1 MVVPDRLLMGPG
13 PSNAHPSVLAA
24 QALPLLGHMHPPMF
38 KIMDDIQE
46 GLRYLF
52 QTDSKNTLLV
62 SGSGHAG
69 METVIANLLEP
80 GDKIIVGNNGIWG
93 SRVCDLAGRY
103 QADVVDLQTKGG
115 TGYTLQELTE
125 AVAAH
130 KPAVLFLVQG
140 ESSTG
145 VHQNLAGVGA
155 MCRANGVLLAVDT
168 VCSLGGV
175 PFYGDAWGVD
185 AMYSGSQKVLGAPPG
200 AAPIFFGE
208 RAMAKLHSRKTKVAS
223 YYFDLNLIGDYWGWF
238 GKRFYHH
245 TGTISTWYAMREA
258 LALVTDQGLESM
270 WAQHKTCHDQLWKGL
285 TELGLEPYVE
295 NPDERLVTVNTI
307 KVPEGVDP
315 VALITHAMTTYNLE
329 IAGGLGPSA
338 GKVWRVGILGVN
350 AKQSNIALVLEA
362 FKSGLKEQG
371 HKLP

>member
-13 PSNAHPSVLAA
+13 PSNAYPAVLAA
-24 QALPLLGHMHPPMF
+24 QTLPLLGHMHPPMF

-69 METVIANLLEP
+69 MEAVISNLLEA
-80 GDKIIVGNNGIWG
+80 GDKIVVGNNGIWG
-93 SRVCDLAGRY
+93 SRVCDLADRY
-103 QADVVDLQTKGG
+103 NAEVVDLHVEGG
-115 TGYTLQELTE
+115 RGYTLDELTN
-125 AVAAH
+125 AVETH

-155 MCRANGVLLAVDT
+155 MCKKNGVLLAVDT

-175 PFYGDAWGVD
+175 PFFADAWGVD

-200 AAPIFFGE
+200 ASPLFFGE
-208 RAMAKLHSRKTKVAS
+208 RAMKKLADRKTKVAS
-223 YYFDLNLIGDYWGWF
+223 YYFDLNLVGDYWGWF

-258 LALVTDQGLESM
+258 LAVVTGQGLESM
-270 WAQHKTCHDQLWKGL
+270 WLQHRACHEQLWAGL
-285 TELGLEPYVE
+285 SELGLEPYVP

-315 VALITHAMTTYNLE
+315 VALVNHAMTKYNLE

-338 GKVWRVGILGVN
+338 GKVWRVGILGAN
-350 AKQSNIALVLEA
+350 AKPANITLVLEA

-371 HKLP
+371 KL